1 MGFIQSKI
9 DKMKQKKHTQ
19 NEKIARL
26 EKVVT
31 QLYLKIAKLQSDF
44 NKARTTPN
52 VIKEEKI

>member
-1 MGFIQSKI
+1 
-9 DKMKQKKHTQ
+9 MKQKNHTQ

-31 QLYLKIAKLQSDF
+31 QLYLKIAKLQIDF

-52 VIKEEKI
+52 VIKEEKNEGI